1 MSAHDQLKAAGI
13 TPTIDAERAYQLG
26 YASAMTQL
34 IVDAEKDTQDKAA
47 NADVEGSDLPE
58 PRYN

>member
-1 MSAHDQLKAAGI
+1 MTPHDQLKANGI

-26 YASAMTQL
+26 YAVAMAQL
-34 IVDAEKDTQDKAA
+34 MTEPEDQHKAA
-47 NADVEGSDLPE
+47 NRGNTTGKTTK

>member
-1 MSAHDQLKAAGI
+1 MTAHDQLKAVGI

-26 YASAMTQL
+26 YAVAMSQL
-34 IVDAEKDTQDKAA
+34 IIEADEDQQKAA
-47 NADVEGSDLPE
+47 NADLDPSETAK